1 MLTEK
6 DVKVVKV
13 KQYNSTTKHV
23 VLVHNEPVAITRGA
37 DTALAINSYLLGYDV
52 KLNDGKI
59 LRKLD
64 AIKEQYSENDRKK
77 EGVNR
82 YVK

>member
-6 DVKVVKV
+6 DIKMVKV

-23 VLVHNEPVAITRGA
+23 VMVHNTPVAITRGE

-64 AIKEQYSENDRKK
+64 AIKEQYSENDHKK
-77 EGVNR
+77 ER
-82 YVK
+82 

>member
-23 VLVHNEPVAITRGA
+23 VLVHNQPVAITRGA

-52 KLNDGKI
+52 QLNDGKI
-59 LRKLD
+59 LKKLD
-64 AIKEQYSENDRKK
+64 AIKAKILKTNVYNEKR
-77 EGVNR
+77 
-82 YVK
+82 

>member
-6 DVKVVKV
+6 DIKVVKV

-23 VLVHNEPVAITRGA
+23 VMVHNTPVAITRGA

-59 LRKLD
+59 VKKLD
-64 AIKEQYSENDRKK
+64 AIKEEYSENDNKK
-77 EGVNR
+77 EG
-82 YVK
+82 

>member
-13 KQYNSTTKHV
+13 KQYNSTAKHV
-23 VLVHNEPVAITRGA
+23 VLVHNQPVAITRGA

-52 KLNDGKI
+52 TLNDGKI
-59 LRKLD
+59 LKKLD
-64 AIKEQYSENDRKK
+64 AIKAKF
-77 EGVNR
+77 
-82 YVK
+82 

>member
-6 DVKVVKV
+6 DIKVVKV

-23 VLVHNEPVAITRGA
+23 VMVRNTPVAITRGA

-59 LRKLD
+59 VKKLD
-64 AIKEQYSENDRKK
+64 AIKEEYSENDNK
-77 EGVNR
+77 EER
-82 YVK
+82 